1 MPAALTNSRRFIVY
15 TPSFDELRRTLG
27 TIQGTFMDQ
36 FGLHF
41 VSVKV
46 VEEVKKNMQ
55 IAKPATQLEPLS
67 K

>member
-1 MPAALTNSRRFIVY
+1 
-15 TPSFDELRRTLG
+15 
-27 TIQGTFMDQ
+27 MDQ